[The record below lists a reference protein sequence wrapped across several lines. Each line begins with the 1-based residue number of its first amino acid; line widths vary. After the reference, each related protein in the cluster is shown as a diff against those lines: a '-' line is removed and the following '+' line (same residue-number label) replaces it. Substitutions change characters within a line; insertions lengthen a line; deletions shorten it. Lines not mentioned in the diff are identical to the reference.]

1 MLTAEPERPL
11 RTVLVANRGEI
22 AVRVIR
28 AARDAG
34 LRSVAVHGPFDGD
47 AMYVREADAA
57 VALHGSDV
65 RATYLDVNAL
75 VAAART
81 AGADAVHP
89 GYGFLSEDPD
99 FAQAVLDAGLVW
111 VGPPPAVIRDL
122 GDKVTARRIARRVG
136 APLTAGTEEPVRDA
150 DEVVKFARAHGLP
163 LVVKAAFGGGGRGL
177 KVVRDEAEIPEAF
190 AAAARE
196 AEAAFGRGEC
206 FVERFL
212 DRARHVE
219 AQVLADAQGTVLVVG
234 LRDCSLQRRNQK
246 LVEEAPAPFLTAE
259 LEAVVR
265 ESAERICREVGYV
278 GAGTVEYLVGADGMP
293 SFLEVNTRLQVEHP
307 VTEETTGV
315 DLVVEQFRIAGGAAL
330 TGDEAQARGHS
341 IEFRLTAE
349 DPAQGFVPAPGLLD
363 LFRPP
368 SGPGVRVDAGVAEG
382 DAVDGRFDSM
392 FAKLVITGRDR
403 GEALRR
409 ARRALSEIR
418 IDGVPTPVPFYRLV
432 VDHPDFVGDGD
443 SFGVHNRWI
452 EENLAAIEGHAAV
465 EGPRPADDRLTVRV
479 GRRLMTVAA
488 PGLAALGSRA
498 TTIRR
503 ESAALRHAES
513 AMVEG
518 AAVTA
523 PMQGTIVQVA
533 VVDGQ
538 TVAAGDLVAVLEAMK
553 MENKVLAHRAGT
565 VRGVAVAPG
574 ASVNRRTVLCE
585 VIARDANGDTD
596 GALSRWDQDSR

>member
-1 MLTAEPERPL
+1 
-11 RTVLVANRGEI
+11 
-22 AVRVIR
+22 
-28 AARDAG
+28 
-34 LRSVAVHGPFDGD
+34 
-47 AMYVREADAA
+47 
-57 VALHGSDV
+57 
-65 RATYLDVNAL
+65 
-75 VAAART
+75 
-81 AGADAVHP
+81 
-89 GYGFLSEDPD
+89 
-99 FAQAVLDAGLVW
+99 
-111 VGPPPAVIRDL
+111 
-122 GDKVTARRIARRVG
+122 
-136 APLTAGTEEPVRDA
+136 
-150 DEVVKFARAHGLP
+150 
-163 LVVKAAFGGGGRGL
+163 
-177 KVVRDEAEIPEAF
+177 
-190 AAAARE
+190 
-196 AEAAFGRGEC
+196 
-206 FVERFL
+206 
-212 DRARHVE
+212 
-219 AQVLADAQGTVLVVG
+219 
-234 LRDCSLQRRNQK
+234 
-246 LVEEAPAPFLTAE
+246 
-259 LEAVVR
+259 
-265 ESAERICREVGYV
+265 
-278 GAGTVEYLVGADGMP
+278 
-293 SFLEVNTRLQVEHP
+293 
-307 VTEETTGV
+307 
-315 DLVVEQFRIAGGAAL
+315 
-330 TGDEAQARGHS
+330 
-341 IEFRLTAE
+341 
-349 DPAQGFVPAPGLLD
+349 
-363 LFRPP
+363 
-368 SGPGVRVDAGVAEG
+368 VDAGVAEG

-418 IDGVPTPVPFYRLV
+418 IDGVPTAVPFYRLV

-538 TVAAGDLVAVLEAMK
+538 TVAVGDLVAVLEAMK

-565 VRGVAVAPG
+565 VQGVAVAPG